1 MRMTAKARKA
11 EILAA
16 AMGLAR
22 ERGFNRVLL
31 TDVAKA
37 AGCTHGLVLH
47 YFHAVGQL
55 HRAIMSEALHTG
67 DAAILAQGLA
77 VGNPKALKAPDA
89 LKLRAAQHLLGAS
102 A

>member
-37 AGCTHGLVLH
+37 AGCTHG
-47 YFHAVGQL
+47 FG
-55 HRAIMSEALHTG
+55 G
-67 DAAILAQGLA
+67 DAAIVNGE
-77 VGNPKALKAPDA
+77 G
-89 LKLRAAQHLLGAS
+89 S
-102 A
+102 I